1 MKIICSSL
9 VLKKA
14 IEKVMKSEN
23 NSIKKV
29 KISHREIAFG
39 RIKILTE
46 DNLTES
52 YKDEFEFHPVR
63 WYKIMTFLK
72 QIPEQPI
79 TLTIYDDLVDI
90 FCVAR
95 F

>member
-9 VLKKA
+9 VLEKA
-14 IEKVMKSEN
+14 IEKALKERL

-29 KISHREIAFG
+29 KITQKEIAFG
-39 RIKILTE
+39 KIKVM
-46 DNLTES
+46 TES
-52 YKDEFEFHPVR
+52 NLAGSYEDTFEFTPLR
-63 WYKIMTFLK
+63 WYKIMMFLK

-79 TLTIYDDLVDI
+79 TLSIYDDKVDVY
-90 FCVAR
+90 CVAV

>member
-9 VLKKA
+9 VLEKA
-14 IEKVMKSEN
+14 IEKVFKSEK
-23 NSIKKV
+23 NSIKSV
-29 KISHREIAFG
+29 KISHREISFG
-39 RIKILTE
+39 RIKVSTE
-46 DNLTES
+46 DNLMDS
-52 YKDEFEFHPVR
+52 YNDEFEFHPVR
-63 WYKIMTFLK
+63 WYKIMKFLK
-72 QIPEQPI
+72 DIPEQPI